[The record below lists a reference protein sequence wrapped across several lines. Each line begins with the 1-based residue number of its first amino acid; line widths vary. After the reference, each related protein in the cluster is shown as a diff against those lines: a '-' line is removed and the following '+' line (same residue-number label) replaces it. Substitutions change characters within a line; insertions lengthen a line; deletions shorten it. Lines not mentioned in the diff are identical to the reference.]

1 MARVYL
7 LCLLLYA
14 LSFGSVVPTWPFVLR
29 TLFLDPST
37 AAYFFGLIEA
47 SHSLAE
53 FLCSP
58 LLGRFSDRFGRRPLL
73 LLSVSSKCVDL
84 LLCLMALHFHS
95 LALYWCGRFIS
106 GVVASFLST
115 VTAAVVDCSP
125 AAVRSQ
131 NIALIGVA
139 FGMGFVI
146 GPVSGG
152 VMSQLFGLEVPY
164 LVALAMMLCNYLFM
178 VCVCVRESNQS
189 AGHGGGANSPTTWRD
204 SMCCEAMH
212 SSLG

>member
-1 MARVYL
+1 MKALEIEIASSPPAATAPAPALLRPSSATEWGVARVYL

-58 LLGRFSDRFGRRPLL
+58 LLGRFSDCFGRRPLL

-125 AAVRSQ
+125 QV
-131 NIALIGVA
+131 LL
-139 FGMGFVI
+139 
-146 GPVSGG
+146 
-152 VMSQLFGLEVPY
+152 QLFAPRTL
-164 LVALAMMLCNYLFM
+164 
-178 VCVCVRESNQS
+178 
-189 AGHGGGANSPTTWRD
+189 H
-204 SMCCEAMH
+204 
-212 SSLG
+212 